1 MSAVATS
8 IAAIAVI
15 VIARVT
21 GVDVVGRAFGDLRPT
36 WIAVIAGAELLTYP
50 AYMVAYRSI
59 ARLHGHAP
67 LTIPLVAAA
76 LWGIFAVPH
85 DPTRSGSAPVPV
97 SGLLRLAFEFGFFGC
112 ATLALY
118 DLGFSK
124 LTATFGIAVVIH
136 YLLSYDRIRWLV
148 TR

>member
-1 MSAVATS
+1 MATHPVNLAVRFLLELSALFVLGLWGWHRRDDGLRIVVA
-8 IAAIAVI
+8 
-15 VIARVT
+15 
-21 GVDVVGRAFGDLRPT
+21 
-36 WIAVIAGAELLTYP
+36 
-50 AYMVAYRSI
+50 
-59 ARLHGHAP
+59 

-76 LWGIFAVPH
+76 LWGIFAVPR

-97 SGLLRLAFEFGFFGC
+97 SGLLRLALEFGFFGC

-148 TR
+148 SQ